1 MKPPGE
7 AGGGGMT
14 GATGDL
20 TPDDADR
27 PFVPAELRDISDRP
41 PRAESPAEPDRDA
54 QQPGAPTSQADV
66 ASVGG
71 DEFADHDEHF

>member
-1 MKPPGE
+1 MKRPGE
-7 AGGGGMT
+7 TGGGGMT

-27 PFVPAELRDISDRP
+27 PFVPAELRDISDRQP
-41 PRAESPAEPDRDA
+41 QAEAPLEPERDV
-54 QQPGAPTSQADV
+54 QEPETPTSPADV